1 MAALVPDAIRLR
13 IAPDLSLDRA
23 WSVVDAVGGN
33 LHLDHARMHRLVACE
48 PEELPDAD
56 LGDFGSTREEA
67 VEFAREVKRCL
78 EPAYR
83 RVFGVPR
90 RPAAVVVPLATRRIG
105 SRARGAGRP
114 AARRSSG
121 AASSSSGSGDDGSG
135 PAAPEPSSRP
145 RRWALYGQSQPTGGR
160 QRAVILALPGPSTG
174 RAE

>member
-1 MAALVPDAIRLR
+1 MAALVPDAIRHR
-13 IAPDLSLDRA
+13 SAPDLSLTRGLT
-23 WSVVDAVGGN
+23 VVDAYAAN
-33 LHLDHARMHRLVACE
+33 LHLDHEQMRRLVTLA

-90 RPAAVVVPLATRRIG
+90 HPAAVVVPLATRRIG

-135 PAAPEPSSRP
+135 PADPEPPSRP
-145 RRWALYGQSQPTGGR
+145 RRWALYSQSQPAGGR